1 GDLRHRGRAG
11 RGHAAGHGSQLA
23 GDELGRDARNPARS
37 RHLARRVE
45 VGFFVFAGCR
55 VHRDMMIHVGSK
67 AAVLLLGVAVVGVF
81 GCRRKGEEDIEQIGN
96 ATAMNS
102 PALPMWRT
110 PDELRGPMWRR
121 AMDAVLPSA
130 YAASCFDGSVMF

>member
-23 GDELGRDARNPARS
+23 GDELGRDARNLARS

-96 ATAMNS
+96 AVGEMMASLDESQSGTATAMNS

-121 AMDAVLPSA
+121 AM
-130 YAASCFDGSVMF
+130 